1 MTIKAE
7 ILLGGLIFIYV
18 MAWIGVVLNIKEL
31 NNKFMRSIAI
41 MNHSKKY
48 LLFIA
53 SVILVLAFTVTN
65 VSAKTFT
72 LDYTNYSVKSTK
84 THKVNVSDNNWAGV
98 NLKINKIQLIK
109 LSKKYKYKSANDG
122 TFNINGFIRV
132 HYIVHTGD
140 KDISIY
146 PTQGTYSLSNS
157 EQHEADSMESWDGDI
172 SSHVKKSGWVTIPV
186 KNISDIKSVRAK
198 FDANYESNDIDDDNQ
213 YYTYDITASF

>member
-1 MTIKAE
+1 MK
-7 ILLGGLIFIYV
+7 
-18 MAWIGVVLNIKEL
+18 L

-48 LLFIA
+48 LLFIT

-72 LDYTNYSVKSTK
+72 LDYNNYSVKSTK
-84 THKVNVSDNNWAGV
+84 TYKVNVSDNNWAGV

-122 TFNINGFIRV
+122 TFSINGFIRV